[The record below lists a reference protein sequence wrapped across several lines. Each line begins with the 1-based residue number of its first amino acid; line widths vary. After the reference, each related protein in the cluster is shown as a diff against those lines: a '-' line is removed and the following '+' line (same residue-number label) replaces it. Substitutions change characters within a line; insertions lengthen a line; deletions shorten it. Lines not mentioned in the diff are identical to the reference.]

1 MKKLNVIIIPP
12 RPPFDNVG
20 LTLGDS
26 RIEIHISRDIAT
38 CSVGSAHARRG
49 SHFVIT
55 KIYRTR

>member
-1 MKKLNVIIIPP
+1 MEKIKCYYYPP